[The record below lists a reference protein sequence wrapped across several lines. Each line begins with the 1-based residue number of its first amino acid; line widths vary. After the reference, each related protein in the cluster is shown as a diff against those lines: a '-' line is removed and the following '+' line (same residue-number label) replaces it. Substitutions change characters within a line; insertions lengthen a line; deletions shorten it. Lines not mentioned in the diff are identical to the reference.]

1 LQDIV
6 EKIKKDG
13 FTLNILV
20 LGRVGL
26 GKSSHIIA
34 VIKMMRDLFGFVAGR

>member
-1 LQDIV
+1 LKKIV
-6 EKIKKDG
+6 KTIKNDG

-20 LGRVGL
+20 LGRVTL

-34 VIKMMRDLFGFVAGR
+34 VIKTMHDLFRFVADR